1 MLNEH
6 LKRIGYLQLLL
17 ALSVLVGFM
26 MGSNMFWAVFDFA
39 VLIICGASAFY
50 LLRKKADSK

>member
-1 MLNEH
+1 MFNEQ

-26 MGSNMFWAVFDFA
+26 MGSNIFWAVFDFA
-39 VLIICGASAFY
+39 VLFICGGSAFY
-50 LLRKKADSK
+50 LLRKKPDSK